1 MGEMGQ
7 LPEWKSIPGFPLV
20 IQLIK
25 TEKSGGKTTF
35 GNTLYFSHVEF
46 EGTAYATGCTEKML
60 IVSVEFTIGLCQW
73 FSALAVYY
81 NYLENQY
88 KKDTNNQAHSK
99 PPESESLQVGWG
111 IDIA

>member
-1 MGEMGQ
+1 MKEY
-7 LPEWKSIPGFPLV
+7 PWFPF
-20 IQLIK
+20 
-25 TEKSGGKTTF
+25 GNTTDKDRKVRRENYF
-35 GNTLYFSHVEF
+35 WNTLYFSHVEF

-81 NYLENQY
+81 NYLGNQY

-99 PPESESLQVGWG
+99 PPESESLRVG
-111 IDIA
+111 